1 MTQRLR
7 SGGNGGQR
15 GNALL
20 DRFPS
25 IAKLFPSA
33 RTNGVY
39 PGMGPGEEGDWRRVP
54 KLNILPS
61 RRSTSSNVAQLRAVL
76 LVVLLV
82 QGYFVQDWLRE
93 ETASRLSI
101 ESVSGE
107 LRAAERQ
114 LAEKQGAL
122 SAIRTQISQLQA
134 QSVNRQREL
143 QEVSG
148 GQINWDE
155 VMIALF
161 SAESAGTTFL
171 SVTIRPDGIVNLEGV
186 ANDAGAITTLPS
198 QLSQIA
204 DILEFQNF
212 RTTPG
217 SVPAAFSVEFKV
229 RP

>member
-1 MTQRLR
+1 MTQRR
-7 SGGNGGQR
+7 RFGGNGGQR

-39 PGMGPGEEGDWRRVP
+39 PGIGPGEEGDWRKVP

-114 LAEKQGAL
+114 LADKQGAL
-122 SAIRTQISQLQA
+122 GAIRTQISQLQA

-148 GQINWDE
+148 EQINWGG
-155 VMIALF
+155 VMVALF

-171 SVTIRPDGIVNLEGV
+171 SVTIRPDGEVNLEGV
-186 ANDAGAITTLPS
+186 ANDVDAIKTLPS
-198 QLSQIA
+198 QLTQIA
-204 DILEFQNF
+204 EVLDFQSIRWNQ
-212 RTTPG
+212 G
-217 SVPAAFSVEFKV
+217 SVPPAFSAVFKV
-229 RP
+229 RR